1 MLIVDKSVA
10 LLLESMR
17 RLLPFAIK
25 GSTPGGRGGLRYLQ
39 GRDLATKNL
48 SHFNFDAS
56 IFECAELFFIHTPDN
71 GGSGVLVLDSVCSVS
86 KTNGAGRDAEN
97 KMNGLLVV

>member
-1 MLIVDKSVA
+1 

-17 RLLPFAIK
+17 RLLPFAVK

-48 SHFNFDAS
+48 SHFNFGAS
-56 IFECAELFFIHTPDN
+56 MF
-71 GGSGVLVLDSVCSVS
+71 
-86 KTNGAGRDAEN
+86 
-97 KMNGLLVV
+97 